1 MVGTRLN
8 HAVVAVAVAAMI
20 TEETGDAV
28 PGTRDAAVAEEAAA
42 AGADLTG
49 TGFI

>member
-1 MVGTRLN
+1 MVGSRLSR
-8 HAVVAVAVAAMI
+8 AVAAVAATI